1 MAVSSNTVLGKYR
14 ILREIARSNDIVY
27 EAIDPTMARRVA
39 VKELQLPPH
48 LAGAQKRER
57 IERFY
62 REAKAAGTLSHRNI
76 VTIHDVGQEND
87 RHFLVMEYLEGQSLR
102 DILQM
107 QGALPLKET
116 VEITLQLCDAL
127 AYAHSRGVVHRD
139 VKPDNIH
146 ILPGGVIKLTDF
158 GIARIT
164 TEPSITSH
172 GQVFGTPSY
181 MSPEQVA
188 SHTVDHRTDLFS
200 MGITLYE
207 MLTGRKPFQGDSV
220 ITITYNIMNVQPT
233 MPIGV
238 PAALQQILQ
247 RALAKDPNL
256 RYQNAAAMATDLRAE
271 KFALTAGSSIPQA
284 GAPAAPPAARPEP
297 LTFGTGSGATLDTGT
312 VPSEISGL
320 PPTLP
325 APGQPAPGLTPL
337 ASAFPGYLPPPPT
350 AVYIKPPAAPLPM
363 PPLRTVVPRA
373 PASGRNV
380 TPPPFM
386 TAAPLSELPA
396 PGQPVW
402 RLPALAEKYFTLVL
416 PIIGLLALLVLLLW
430 GIRTVIVSLQNHS
443 RRVESEASVRLAIG
457 ALRRGKYAEAAKDYA
472 QAEAAAPVGSDDAKS
487 AREGQSQAYTA
498 LGLDAAHGNDL
509 GGAQAALEKAAELN
523 GQNAAAWD
531 NLGNIRWQDGDSS
544 RAFDAWEKAIQADPA
559 SVSGTEARQ
568 NAVHHYM
575 DMAQSAANNG
585 SVQQARSYWQRV
597 TEIAPGSDD
606 AFKATQAMSRT
617 TADSLPASAG
627 PPR

>member
-1 MAVSSNTVLGKYR
+1 VAVSSNTILGKYR

-164 TEPSITSH
+164 AEPSITSH

-233 MPIGV
+233 MPVGV

-271 KFALTAGSSIPQA
+271 KFALSAAPT
-284 GAPAAPPAARPEP
+284 APAVPAQPSAPAARPVP
-297 LTFGTGSGATLDTGT
+297 LTFAAGSGGTLDTGT
-312 VPSEISGL
+312 VPSEISGIPASL
-320 PPTLP
+320 PT
-325 APGQPAPGLTPL
+325 PGQPSSGPMPQPQ
-337 ASAFPGYLPPPPT
+337 SIHGYTPPP
-350 AVYIKPPAAPLPM
+350 AGLGYAKPPAPVAL
-363 PPLRTVVPRA
+363 
-373 PASGRNV
+373 ASGAVV

-386 TAAPLSELPA
+386 TTVSHEQAPA
-396 PGQPVW
+396 PRP
-402 RLPALAEKYFTLVL
+402 PAWQVPAAAEKYFTLVL
-416 PIIGLLALLVLLLW
+416 PIIGLLALMALLVW
-430 GIRTVIVSLQNHS
+430 GVRVVVVSLQNHS
-443 RRVESEASVRLAIG
+443 RRAESSAFVQKAAEALH
-457 ALRRGKYAEAAKDYA
+457 RGKYTEAAKDYA
-472 QAEAAAPVGSDDAKS
+472 QAEAAAPVGSDEAKS
-487 AREGQSQAYTA
+487 ARDGQSQAYTA
-498 LGLDAAHGNDL
+498 LGLDSAHANDL
-509 GGAQAALEKAAELN
+509 SGAQTALEKAASLN
-523 GQNAAAWD
+523 SRNAAAWD
-531 NLGNIRWQDGDSS
+531 NLGNIRWQVGSS
-544 RAFDAWEKAIQADPA
+544 AQAFDAWEKALQADPT

-575 DMAQSAANNG
+575 DLAQSAASTG
-585 SVQQARSYWQRV
+585 SVQQARTYWQRV
-597 TEIAPGSDD
+597 TEIEPGSDD
-606 AFKATQAMSRT
+606 AFRANQALAR
-617 TADSLPASAG
+617 TADSAN

>member
-14 ILREIARSNDIVY
+14 IIREIARSNDIVY

-139 VKPDNIH
+139 IKPDNVH

-164 TEPSITSH
+164 AEPSITTQ

-200 MGITLYE
+200 LGITLYE
-207 MLTGRKPFQGDSV
+207 MLTGRKPFVGDSV
-220 ITITYNIMNVQPT
+220 ITITYNIMNNQPT
-233 MPIGV
+233 MPVGV
-238 PAALQQILQ
+238 PLALQQILQ

-256 RYQNAAAMATDLRAE
+256 RYQNAAAMAADLRAE
-271 KFALTAGSSIPQA
+271 KFALTS
-284 GAPAAPPAARPEP
+284 PPAAQAAHVSMPPAPVPSQLTFAPGPP
-297 LTFGTGSGATLDTGT
+297 LTLETGT
-312 VPSEISGL
+312 VPPEISGL
-320 PPTLP
+320 PVAAPIAPAAQIYADQFEPTQAIP
-325 APGQPAPGLTPL
+325 
-337 ASAFPGYLPPPPT
+337 LPP
-350 AVYIKPPAAPLPM
+350 AMVKQRESEAA
-363 PPLRTVVPRA
+363 RDRQWRR
-373 PASGRNV
+373 SGLER
-380 TPPPFM
+380 
-386 TAAPLSELPA
+386 
-396 PGQPVW
+396 
-402 RLPALAEKYFTLVL
+402 FTGLVL
-416 PIIGLLALLVLLLW
+416 PVLGLLALLALIVW
-430 GIRTVIVSLQNHS
+430 GILSVVNSLAHIKHADAGTLVRPTRIASPSDAYVASAPSPPLSVSTPAAPLTPS
-443 RRVESEASVRLAIG
+443 AAPSAPAG
-457 ALRRGKYAEAAKDYA
+457 ALAGTSYVSGARYDAAGAAALNA
-472 QAEAAAPVGSDDAKS
+472 QANASWSSGRTREALDAWERAAQADPTSPAAAAARRAAAGHYQEMAQAAAAAGNVDLARTDWQKITQIDPGSDEAFRAAQSIGGTQPS
-487 AREGQSQAYTA
+487 AGSPA
-498 LGLDAAHGNDL
+498 
-509 GGAQAALEKAAELN
+509 GGAQ
-523 GQNAAAWD
+523 G
-531 NLGNIRWQDGDSS
+531 GD
-544 RAFDAWEKAIQADPA
+544 
-559 SVSGTEARQ
+559 VG
-568 NAVHHYM
+568 M
-575 DMAQSAANNG
+575 
-585 SVQQARSYWQRV
+585 
-597 TEIAPGSDD
+597 
-606 AFKATQAMSRT
+606 
-617 TADSLPASAG
+617 
-627 PPR
+627 PR

>member
-1 MAVSSNTVLGKYR
+1 MAVSSNTILGKYR
-14 ILREIARSNDIVY
+14 IIREIARSNDIVY

-139 VKPDNIH
+139 VKPDNVH

-164 TEPSITSH
+164 AEPSITSQ

-233 MPIGV
+233 MPVGV

-256 RYQNAAAMATDLRAE
+256 RYQNAAAMAADLRAE
-271 KFALTAGSSIPQA
+271 KFALTASPSSPS
-284 GAPAAPPAARPEP
+284 APLARPTP
-297 LTFGTGSGATLDTGT
+297 LTFAAGASGTLDTGT
-312 VPSEISGL
+312 VPAEISGIPASL
-320 PPTLP
+320 PT
-325 APGQPAPGLTPL
+325 PGQPGSGPLPSAQSLPGYTPPPADSGFAQTQAL
-337 ASAFPGYLPPPPT
+337 PAAAFPVPPPT
-350 AVYIKPPAAPLPM
+350 YAASSS
-363 PPLRTVVPRA
+363 TSSSSA
-373 PASGRNV
+373 AV

-386 TAAPLSELPA
+386 VEAPAAAVQEAVRPA
-396 PGQPVW
+396 R
-402 RLPALAEKYFTLVL
+402 RLPPAAEKFVSLAL
-416 PIIGLLALLVLLLW
+416 PIVGVVALLALLLW
-430 GIRTVIVSLQNHS
+430 GIRTVVVSLQSHN
-443 RRVESEASVRLAIG
+443 RRVESGQFIRQATD
-457 ALRRGKYAEAAKDYA
+457 ALRRGNYAEANKDYA
-472 QAEAAAPVGSDDAKS
+472 QAQAIAPAGSDEAKS
-487 AREGQSQAYTA
+487 ALEGQSQAYTA
-498 LGLDAAHGNDL
+498 LGLNAAHANDL
-509 GGAQAALEKAAELN
+509 SGAQAAYQKAVDLN
-523 GQNAAAWD
+523 SRNAAAWD
-531 NLGNIRWQDGDSS
+531 NLGNIRWQAGDTP
-544 RAFDAWEKAIQADPA
+544 RALDAWDKAVQADPT

-568 NAVHHYM
+568 NAVRHYM
-575 DMAQSAANNG
+575 DLAQSAAG
-585 SVQQARSYWQRV
+585 SGGVAQAREYWQKV
-597 TEIAPGSDD
+597 TEIDPGSDE
-606 AFKATQAMSRT
+606 AFKAQQALSRT
-617 TADSLPASAG
+617 TNSGTQPAGVGLP
-627 PPR
+627 R

>member
-14 ILREIARSNDIVY
+14 IIREIARSNDIVY

-139 VKPDNIH
+139 IKPDNVH

-164 TEPSITSH
+164 AEPSITTQ

-200 MGITLYE
+200 LGITLYE
-207 MLTGRKPFQGDSV
+207 MLTGRKPFVGDSV
-220 ITITYNIMNVQPT
+220 ITITYNIMNNQPT
-233 MPIGV
+233 MPVGV
-238 PAALQQILQ
+238 PLALQQILQ

-256 RYQNAAAMATDLRAE
+256 RYQNAAAMAADLRAE
-271 KFALTAGSSIPQA
+271 KFALTS
-284 GAPAAPPAARPEP
+284 PPAAQAAHVSMPPAPVPSQLTFAPGPP
-297 LTFGTGSGATLDTGT
+297 LTLETGT
-312 VPSEISGL
+312 VPPEISGL
-320 PPTLP
+320 PVAAPIAPAAQIYADQFEPTQAIP
-325 APGQPAPGLTPL
+325 
-337 ASAFPGYLPPPPT
+337 LPP
-350 AVYIKPPAAPLPM
+350 AMVKQRESEAA
-363 PPLRTVVPRA
+363 RDRQWRR
-373 PASGRNV
+373 SGLER
-380 TPPPFM
+380 
-386 TAAPLSELPA
+386 
-396 PGQPVW
+396 
-402 RLPALAEKYFTLVL
+402 FTGLVL
-416 PIIGLLALLVLLLW
+416 PVLGLLALLALIVW
-430 GIRTVIVSLQNHS
+430 GILSVVNSLAHIKHADAGTLVRPTRIASPSDAYVASAPSPPLSVSTPAAPLTPS
-443 RRVESEASVRLAIG
+443 AAPSAPAG
-457 ALRRGKYAEAAKDYA
+457 ALAGTSYVSGARYDAAGAAALNAQANASWSSGRTREALDAWERAAQADPTSPAAAEARRAAAGHYQEMA
-472 QAEAAAPVGSDDAKS
+472 QAAAAAGNVDLARTDWQKITQIDPGSDEAFRAAQSIGGTQPS
-487 AREGQSQAYTA
+487 AGSPA
-498 LGLDAAHGNDL
+498 
-509 GGAQAALEKAAELN
+509 GGAQ
-523 GQNAAAWD
+523 G
-531 NLGNIRWQDGDSS
+531 GD
-544 RAFDAWEKAIQADPA
+544 
-559 SVSGTEARQ
+559 VG
-568 NAVHHYM
+568 M
-575 DMAQSAANNG
+575 
-585 SVQQARSYWQRV
+585 
-597 TEIAPGSDD
+597 
-606 AFKATQAMSRT
+606 
-617 TADSLPASAG
+617 
-627 PPR
+627 PR

>member
-14 ILREIARSNDIVY
+14 IIREIARSNDIVY

-139 VKPDNIH
+139 IKPDNVH

-164 TEPSITSH
+164 AEPSITTQ

-200 MGITLYE
+200 LGITLYE
-207 MLTGRKPFQGDSV
+207 MLTGRKPFVGDSV
-220 ITITYNIMNVQPT
+220 ITITYNIMNNQPT
-233 MPIGV
+233 MPVGV
-238 PAALQQILQ
+238 PLALQQILQ

-256 RYQNAAAMATDLRAE
+256 RYQNAAAMAADLRAE
-271 KFALTAGSSIPQA
+271 KFALTTPPAAQA
-284 GAPAAPPAARPEP
+284 AHVGAPPAPSSASP
-297 LTFGTGSGATLDTGT
+297 LTFAPGPPLTLETGT
-312 VPSEISGL
+312 VPPEISGMPVASPVASGAQIYADQIEPTQAIPPSAAVVQQREAEAARDRQWRRSGAERLASLVL
-320 PPTLP
+320 PVLGLLILLALIVWGILSVVNSLHNRGKHADAGSLVLP
-325 APGQPAPGLTPL
+325 ARAPSPSDAYV
-337 ASAFPGYLPPPPT
+337 ASAPPPPLSAST
-350 AVYIKPPAAPLPM
+350 PAAPLP
-363 PPLRTVVPRA
+363 V
-373 PASGRNV
+373 
-380 TPPPFM
+380 
-386 TAAPLSELPA
+386 
-396 PGQPVW
+396 
-402 RLPALAEKYFTLVL
+402 
-416 PIIGLLALLVLLLW
+416 
-430 GIRTVIVSLQNHS
+430 
-443 RRVESEASVRLAIG
+443 
-457 ALRRGKYAEAAKDYA
+457 
-472 QAEAAAPVGSDDAKS
+472 AAAPVPAGTPYVS
-487 AREGQSQAYTA
+487 AARYDSAGATA
-498 LGLDAAHGNDL
+498 LN
-509 GGAQAALEKAAELN
+509 AQA
-523 GQNAAAWD
+523 NAAWASGRPSEA
-531 NLGNIRWQDGDSS
+531 L
-544 RAFDAWEKAIQADPA
+544 DAWEKAAQADPTSPA
-559 SVSGTEARQ
+559 AAEARR
-568 NAVHHYM
+568 AAAGHYQE
-575 DMAQSAANNG
+575 MAQAASAAGN
-585 SVQQARSYWQRV
+585 VDLARTDWQKI
-597 TEIAPGSDD
+597 TQIDPGSDE
-606 AFKATQAMSRT
+606 AFRAAQSIGATQ
-617 TADSLPASAG
+617 PSAG
-627 PPR
+627 TPVVGVPMGAGQGGDVGMPR

>member
-164 TEPSITSH
+164 SEPSITSH

-271 KFALTAGSSIPQA
+271 KFALTTAPSLPQA
-284 GAPAAPPAARPEP
+284 PPPAVPPATRPTP
-297 LTFGTGSGATLDTGT
+297 LTFATGPGATLDTGT

-325 APGQPAPGLTPL
+325 TPGQPDPGLTP
-337 ASAFPGYLPPPPT
+337 
-350 AVYIKPPAAPLPM
+350 PAT

-373 PASGRNV
+373 PASGRII

-386 TAAPLSELPA
+386 TAAPLSKLPA

-402 RLPALAEKYFTLVL
+402 RLPELAEKYFTLVL

-430 GIRTVIVSLQNHS
+430 GVRTVIVSLQNHS
-443 RRVESEASVRLAIG
+443 RRVESEASVRLATS
-457 ALRRGKYAEAAKDYA
+457 ALRQGKYEEAATDYA

-509 GGAQAALEKAAELN
+509 SGAQAALEKATELN
-523 GQNAAAWD
+523 SKNAAAWD
-531 NLGNIRWQDGDSS
+531 NLGNIRWQNGDSS
-544 RAFDAWEKAIQADPA
+544 RAFDAWEKAIQADPT

-575 DMAQSAANNG
+575 DLAQSAANNG
-585 SVQQARSYWQRV
+585 SVLQARSYWQRV
-597 TEIAPGSDD
+597 TEIAPGTDD
-606 AFKATQAMSRT
+606 AFKATQAISRT
-617 TADSLPASAG
+617 TTDPLLSG
-627 PPR
+627 GGQIR

>member
-14 ILREIARSNDIVY
+14 IIREIARSNDIVY

-139 VKPDNIH
+139 IKPDNVH

-164 TEPSITSH
+164 AEPSITTQ

-200 MGITLYE
+200 LGITLYE
-207 MLTGRKPFQGDSV
+207 MLTGRKPFVGDSV
-220 ITITYNIMNVQPT
+220 ITITYNIMNNQPT
-233 MPIGV
+233 MPVGV
-238 PAALQQILQ
+238 PLALQQILQ

-256 RYQNAAAMATDLRAE
+256 RYQNAAAMAADLRAE
-271 KFALTAGSSIPQA
+271 KFALTS
-284 GAPAAPPAARPEP
+284 PPAAQAAHVSMPPAPVPSQLTFAPGPP
-297 LTFGTGSGATLDTGT
+297 LTLETGT
-312 VPSEISGL
+312 VPPEISGL
-320 PPTLP
+320 PVAAPIAPAAQIYADQFEPTQ
-325 APGQPAPGLTPL
+325 AI
-337 ASAFPGYLPPPPT
+337 PPPP
-350 AVYIKPPAAPLPM
+350 AVVKQRESEAA
-363 PPLRTVVPRA
+363 RDRQWRR
-373 PASGRNV
+373 SGLER
-380 TPPPFM
+380 
-386 TAAPLSELPA
+386 
-396 PGQPVW
+396 
-402 RLPALAEKYFTLVL
+402 FTGLVL
-416 PIIGLLALLVLLLW
+416 PVLGLLALLALIVW
-430 GIRTVIVSLQNHS
+430 GILSVVNSLAHIKH
-443 RRVESEASVRLAIG
+443 ADAG
-457 ALRRGKYAEAAKDYA
+457 ALVRPTRIASPSDAYVASAPSPPLSVSTPAAPLTPSAAPSAPAGALAGTSYVSGARYDAAGAAALNAQANASWSSGRTREALDAWERAAQADPTSPAAAEARRAAAGHYQEMA
-472 QAEAAAPVGSDDAKS
+472 QAAAAAGNVDLARTDWQKITQIDPGSDEAFRAAQSIGGTQPS
-487 AREGQSQAYTA
+487 AGSPA
-498 LGLDAAHGNDL
+498 
-509 GGAQAALEKAAELN
+509 GGAQ
-523 GQNAAAWD
+523 G
-531 NLGNIRWQDGDSS
+531 GD
-544 RAFDAWEKAIQADPA
+544 
-559 SVSGTEARQ
+559 VG
-568 NAVHHYM
+568 M
-575 DMAQSAANNG
+575 
-585 SVQQARSYWQRV
+585 
-597 TEIAPGSDD
+597 
-606 AFKATQAMSRT
+606 
-617 TADSLPASAG
+617 
-627 PPR
+627 PR